1 MTKIKMDL
9 TILFKIAILVI
20 SVMIHEICHG
30 YMALFWGD
38 RTAQYDGRLTLNPI
52 KHIDIFGSIIIP
64 VLLSGTGFIFGW
76 AKPVPY
82 NPYNLIRRN
91 VAEPL
96 IALAGPLSNI
106 IVAVILSIV
115 LRIGLL
121 LSLPQAMGTLL
132 VYAVL
137 INISLAI
144 FNMMPVPGFDGYKI
158 YSAFLPDQIKLS
170 LQSLEK
176 YWIIFALA
184 FVLFASSFFVYIVG
198 WVFKIFVGV

>member
-1 MTKIKMDL
+1 MDL
-9 TILFKIAILVI
+9 ATLFQIAILII
-20 SVMIHEICHG
+20 SVMIHEISHG

-38 RTAQYDGRLTLNPI
+38 RTAQYAGRLTLNPI
-52 KHIDIFGSIIIP
+52 KHIDIFGSI
-64 VLLSGTGFIFGW
+64 VLPLLMVLSGTGFIFGW

-82 NPYNLIRRN
+82 NPYNLRRRN

-96 IALAGPLSNI
+96 VALAGPLSNI
-106 IVAVILSIV
+106 IVALILAIV
-115 LRIGLL
+115 LRIG
-121 LSLPQAMGTLL
+121 SLFSMPNAMMMLL

-137 INISLAI
+137 INISLAV
-144 FNMMPVPGFDGYKI
+144 FNMMPVPGFDGYKV
-158 YSAFLPDQIKLS
+158 YSAFLPTQFQLR

-184 FVLFASSFFVYIVG
+184 FVLIASPFFVAIVG

>member
-1 MTKIKMDL
+1 
-9 TILFKIAILVI
+9 
-20 SVMIHEICHG
+20 MIHEISHG

-38 RTAQYDGRLTLNPI
+38 RTAQYEGRLTLNPI

-64 VLLSGTGFIFGW
+64 ALMFLSGTDFIFGW

-82 NPYNLIRRN
+82 NPYNLRRRN
-91 VAEPL
+91 IAEPFV
-96 IALAGPLSNI
+96 ALAGPLSNI
-106 IVAVILSIV
+106 IVAAILSII
-115 LRIGLL
+115 LRVGLAF
-121 LSLPQAMGTLL
+121 SLPEAMGTLL

-184 FVLFASSFFVYIVG
+184 FVLFASPFFVTIVE
-198 WVFKIFVGV
+198 WVFRVFIVI

>member
-1 MTKIKMDL
+1 MDP
-9 TILFKIAILVI
+9 TIIFQIAILII
-20 SVMIHEICHG
+20 SVMIHEISHG

-38 RTAQYDGRLTLNPI
+38 RTAQYAGRLTLNPI

-64 VLLSGTGFIFGW
+64 ALMFISGTGFIFGW

-82 NPYNLIRRN
+82 NPYNLRRRN
-91 VAEPL
+91 IAEPFV
-96 IALAGPLSNI
+96 AVAGPLSNI
-106 IVAVILSIV
+106 IVALILSII
-115 LRIGLL
+115 LRVGLL
-121 LSLPQAMGTLL
+121 FSLPQAMGTLL

-158 YSAFLPDQIKLS
+158 YSAFLPTQFQLR

-184 FVLFASSFFVYIVG
+184 FVLIASPFFVSIVR
-198 WVFKIFVGV
+198 WVFKIFIGA

>member
-1 MTKIKMDL
+1 MDL
-9 TILFKIAILVI
+9 TIIFKISILII
-20 SVMIHEICHG
+20 SVMIHEISHG

-38 RTAQYDGRLTLNPI
+38 RTAQYEGRLTLNPI

-64 VLLSGTGFIFGW
+64 ALMFLSGTDFIFGW

-82 NPYNLIRRN
+82 NPYNLRRRN
-91 VAEPL
+91 IAEPFV
-96 IALAGPLSNI
+96 ALAGPLSNI
-106 IVAVILSIV
+106 IVAAILSII
-115 LRIGLL
+115 LRVGLAF
-121 LSLPQAMGTLL
+121 SLPEAMGTLL

-184 FVLFASSFFVYIVG
+184 FVLFASPFFVTIVE
-198 WVFKIFVGV
+198 WVFRVFIVI